1 MNRCVIFGGGE
12 IADIRY
18 TQNLLQKGDYIICAD
33 RGYAYCSSINVIPDL
48 VLGDFDSYS

>member
-33 RGYAYCSSINVIPDL
+33 SGYAYLQSKKPSD
-48 VLGDFDSYS
+48 GDIRKF

>member
-18 TQNLLQKGDYIICAD
+18 TQNLLQKGIT
-33 RGYAYCSSINVIPDL
+33 SSVQTAVML
-48 VLGDFDSYS
+48 TARRSM

>member
-18 TQNLLQKGDYIICAD
+18 TQNLLQKGDY
-33 RGYAYCSSINVIPDL
+33 SSVQTAVML
-48 VLGDFDSYS
+48 TAHRSM